1 MNERNKGAT
10 SENRKIAA
18 NRAQDFVR
26 GVYTEL
32 RRVTWP
38 SREEWVSATLLTIA
52 LVVGIG
58 VYVYG
63 ADRLFGFIFSFL
75 GHSGQ

>member
-10 SENRKIAA
+10 TTNRQVAA
-18 NRAQDFVR
+18 GRAQDFVR

-38 SREEWVSATLLTIA
+38 SREEWVSATALTIA
-52 LVVGIG
+52 LVIGIG
-58 VYVYG
+58 LFVYG
-63 ADRLFGFIFSFL
+63 ADQLFGFIFSLL
-75 GHSGQ
+75 GHAG